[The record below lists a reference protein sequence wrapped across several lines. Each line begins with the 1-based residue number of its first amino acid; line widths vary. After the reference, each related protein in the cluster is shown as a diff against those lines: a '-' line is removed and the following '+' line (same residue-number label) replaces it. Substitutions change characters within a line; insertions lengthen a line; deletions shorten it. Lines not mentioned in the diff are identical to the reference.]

1 MHPVTPT
8 HADDIP
14 QWDLSSLYRGLEAD
28 DFRAALEQLR
38 RQQDE
43 LAAFYDKHDVRR
55 RTIAADASDADLAA
69 VLVEALQRTD
79 ALVVLADTLEAFAHG
94 HLTTNSYD
102 AAAQRAVSQLEQLEA
117 RRRTLSVRL
126 AGFVG
131 ALHERLDAL
140 FAANPY
146 LAEHAFFLRET
157 AEQSRFLMPE
167 ELEALAAELCVDGG
181 AAFGKLQGN
190 ITSQLRVPLQRD
202 GQVEHLPI
210 TVVRNFC
217 YSSDAALRQRAYHA
231 EIAGWA
237 SIQTPVAASLNA
249 VKGTALTLARRRGRA
264 SVLEQALVDNRID
277 QPTLDALL
285 AALREAFPVFR
296 RYLKRKAQRLGHE
309 QLPWWD
315 LFAPVESAQK
325 QFTWREARDFIVR
338 HFRGFSAELGDFAA
352 AAFDRRWIDALP
364 RDGKRGGAYC
374 MGVLGIEESRILAN
388 FDGSFDQV
396 FTLAHELGHAFHNHC
411 QRGLPALQRGAPST
425 LAETASTFC
434 ETLVAEAALAEAG
447 AADQLAI
454 LETQL
459 QGATQ
464 LCLDIYSRFLFESRF
479 LQQRQHGELAPEE
492 ICRLMLQCQRETYG
506 DAVRP
511 DTYHRYMWLWK
522 PHYYSYTHNFYNFP
536 YAFGHLFA
544 LGLYARYGQQRE
556 DFVPQYVALL
566 RETGRSQARPLAQRF
581 GIDIAQQDFWR
592 QSLETI
598 AAQVQ
603 RYERL

>member
-1 MHPVTPT
+1 MNPVAES
-8 HADDIP
+8 HADEIP
-14 QWDLSSLYRGLEAD
+14 QWDLSPLYGGLEAD
-28 DFRAALEQLR
+28 DFHAALEQLR
-38 RQQDE
+38 LEQE
-43 LAAFYDKHDVRR
+43 ALAAFYDRHDVRR
-55 RTIAADASDADLAA
+55 RPVATQESDSDLAA
-69 VLVEALQRTD
+69 VLVEALQRTN
-79 ALVVLADTLEAFAHG
+79 ALLVLADTLEAFAHG

-117 RRRTLSVRL
+117 RRHTLSVRL

-131 ALHERLDAL
+131 ALQERLAAL
-140 FAANPY
+140 IAAHPV
-146 LAEHAFFLRET
+146 LSAHAFFLHET

-210 TVVRNFC
+210 TVVRNLC

-237 SIQTPVAASLNA
+237 SIQTPVAAALNA

-285 AALREAFPVFR
+285 EAIREAFPVFR
-296 RYLKRKAQRLGHE
+296 RYLKRKAHRLGHE
-309 QLPWWD
+309 QLAWWD
-315 LFAPVESAQK
+315 LFAPLESAQK
-325 QFTWREARDFIVR
+325 HFTWREARDFIVR
-338 HFRGFSAELGDFAA
+338 HFRCFSTELGEFAA
-352 AAFDRRWIDALP
+352 AAFDHRWIDALP

-374 MGVLGIEESRILAN
+374 MSVLGIEESRILAN

-396 FTLAHELGHAFHNHC
+396 FTLAHELGHAFHNQC

-434 ETLVAEAALAEAG
+434 ETLVAEAALAEAEP
-447 AADQLAI
+447 AEQLAI

-479 LQQRQHGELAPEE
+479 LEQRQHGELAPEE
-492 ICRLMLQCQRETYG
+492 ICRLMLQCQRDTYA

-522 PHYYSYTHNFYNFP
+522 PHYYSYAHNFYNFP

-544 LGLYARYGQQRE
+544 LGLYALYGQRRE
-556 DFVPQYVALL
+556 AFVPQYVELL
-566 RETGRSQARPLAQRF
+566 RETGRSRARPLAQRF
-581 GIDIAQQDFWR
+581 GIDIAQKEFWR
-592 QSLETI
+592 QSLQTI
-598 AAQVQ
+598 ASQVE
-603 RYERL
+603 RYEQV